1 MSGSARG
8 FGTFFYPGPTEVRPE
23 VLAAQAR
30 PMIPHRGAAFRE
42 LFGRLQQGLQP
53 LFETARPVIV
63 ATSSATGLM
72 EAAVRAAPEG
82 ALLCVVHGAFSERF
96 AAIAAAC
103 GRKVIRVQYDLGEA
117 PVPADVERAL
127 KDAARDGRKVGAVTV
142 VHVETSTGVTSDVAT
157 IAAIAKRHGARVLV
171 DSVTGV
177 GGEPVRADAWGLDFV
192 LTGSQKALA
201 IPPGLAFGVASSAF
215 MEGAPAA
222 PARGLYLDVVEMTR
236 YLEQGETPNTPA
248 VSLLFALEEQLKAI
262 AAEGLEARFDRHA
275 RMAAMTREWVARWTA
290 RSDGAI
296 RLLAPE
302 GRRAV
307 TVSAITLPGSLDSS
321 AVVKAVAAEG
331 FTIGTGYGKL
341 RTSTF
346 RIGHM
351 GDHTPDGLA
360 RCLAA
365 CDAALERLLDNPAQR

>member
-1 MSGSARG
+1 MERERG

-23 VLAAQAR
+23 ILAAQAR

-42 LFGRLQQGLQP
+42 LFGRLQEGLQP
-53 LFETARPVIV
+53 LFETTRPVLV

-96 AAIAAAC
+96 AAIAAAS
-103 GRKVIRVQYDLGEA
+103 GRKVIRLEYDLGEA

-127 KDAARDGRKVGAVTV
+127 KDAERDHRKIGAVTL
-142 VHVETSTGVTSDVAT
+142 VHVETSTATTSDVV
-157 IAAIAKRHGARVLV
+157 AIAKIARKHGVRVLV

-177 GGEPVRADAWGLDFV
+177 AGEPVRADAWELDFV

-201 IPPGLAFGVASSAF
+201 LPPGLAFGVASSAF
-215 MEGAPAA
+215 MDSAPAA
-222 PARGLYLDVVEMTR
+222 PARGLYLDVVEMAK
-236 YLEQGETPNTPA
+236 YLAQGETPNTPA
-248 VSLLFALEEQLKAI
+248 VSLLFALEAQLDAI
-262 AAEGLEARFDRHA
+262 RAEGLEARFARHA
-275 RMAAMTREWVARWTA
+275 RMAAMTHEWVDRWRD
-290 RSDGAI
+290 RSDGAVRI
-296 RLLAPE
+296 LAPE

-307 TVSAITLPGSLDSS
+307 TVTAVTLPTSVDSS
-321 AVVKAVAAEG
+321 AVVKAVAERG
-331 FTIGTGYGKL
+331 FTIGTGYGRLK
-341 RTSTF
+341 TSTF

-351 GDHTPDGLA
+351 GDHTPEGLS

-365 CDAALERLLDNPAQR
+365 CDAALERLLPAATR

>member
-1 MSGSARG
+1 MSADPRG

-42 LFGRLQQGLQP
+42 MFARLQEGLGP
-53 LFETARPVIV
+53 LFETTRPVLV

-82 ALLCVVHGAFSERF
+82 ALACVVHGAFSERV

-142 VHVETSTGVTSDVAT
+142 VHVETSTGVTSDVVA
-157 IAAIAKRHGARVLV
+157 IAAIAKRHGARILV

-201 IPPGLAFGVASSAF
+201 IPPGLAFGVVSTAF
-215 MEGAPAA
+215 MEAA
-222 PARGLYLDVVEMTR
+222 PNAPGRGLYLDVVEMTR
-236 YLEQGETPNTPA
+236 YLENGETPNTPA

-262 AAEGLEARFDRHA
+262 AAEGLEARFARHA
-275 RMAAMTREWVARWTA
+275 RMAAMTHEWAARWTA

-296 RLLAPE
+296 RVLAPE

-307 TVSAITLPGSLDSS
+307 TVSAITVPDSLDSAS
-321 AVVKAVAAEG
+321 VVKAVAEQG
-331 FTIGTGYGKL
+331 FVIGTGYGRLKS
-341 RTSTF
+341 STF

-365 CDAALERLLDNPAQR
+365 CDAALERLLGDRARR